1 MITRL
6 SGMGWKKLF
15 FNRPLDSSGER
26 KNSIYNI
33 NGGFCNEVTGNTSQ
47 ITTAVYGL
55 STEGYRIASSIAVK
69 GFKVS
74 LIDEAARMAI
84 SLKPDIARTYPD
96 VSSLIEDE
104 PLLALE
110 PVDVAVSEASYI
122 FFAPKIRKV
131 GQEVKSDVTSKFRD
145 ATKAIRKATSVI
157 YTLPTGIGGNNE
169 NMALI
174 EHVTGMSVGKD
185 IFYYYMPIS
194 QELISSPEIIVG
206 SLNSK
211 QDAEISKMLYDPD
224 IKGRLNYIDIISAEF
239 MHSIR
244 ILGHYAQ
251 MASVLEICK
260 NVKDTNIKSEPIIR
274 AFSDLYIDDIANGL
288 YDLRAIGSSLGGAG
302 PLMYLVNGSIKG
314 TEGYIKHLID
324 EIRDL
329 LKKRDLKASRTKVA
343 IAWTLDPYEMR
354 GDKIELLSSL
364 ESKLKDYIGDVERQP
379 WSVLD
384 LYPTEKTRIVVACSK
399 LDFARIMTKNKQNP
413 DFIMMKAN
421 PICETIG

>member
-1 MITRL
+1 MT
-6 SGMGWKKLF
+6 
-15 FNRPLDSSGER
+15 
-26 KNSIYNI
+26 
-33 NGGFCNEVTGNTSQ
+33 GGTSQ

-84 SLKPDIARTYPD
+84 WLKPDIARTYPD

-145 ATKAIRKATSVI
+145 ATKAVRKGTSVV

-174 EHVTGMSVGKD
+174 EHVTGMTVGKD
-185 IFYYYMPIS
+185 IFYYYMPIN
-194 QELISSPEIIVG
+194 QEIFSSPEIIVG
-206 SLNSK
+206 ALKSK

-224 IKGRLNYIDIISAEF
+224 IRGRINYIDIISAEF

-244 ILGHYAQ
+244 VLGHYAH

-260 NVKDTNIKSEPIIR
+260 NFKDINIKSEPINR
-274 AFSDLYIDDIANGL
+274 AFSDLYIDDIANGITL
-288 YDLRAIGSSLGGAG
+288 TADGLRAAQRAAQSVIAAIAVTGNTRTDRRQPPS
-302 PLMYLVNGSIKG
+302 PI
-314 TEGYIKHLID
+314 
-324 EIRDL
+324 
-329 LKKRDLKASRTKVA
+329 ASRVVTIIDFVCSGDA
-343 IAWTLDPYEMR
+343 RRQRRAVIGRCGQIA
-354 GDKIELLSSL
+354 
-364 ESKLKDYIGDVERQP
+364 
-379 WSVLD
+379 
-384 LYPTEKTRIVVACSK
+384 
-399 LDFARIMTKNKQNP
+399 
-413 DFIMMKAN
+413 
-421 PICETIG
+421 

>member
-1 MITRL
+1 
-6 SGMGWKKLF
+6 
-15 FNRPLDSSGER
+15 
-26 KNSIYNI
+26 
-33 NGGFCNEVTGNTSQ
+33 VTGSTSQ
-47 ITTAVYGL
+47 VTTAVYGL
-55 STEGYRIASSIAVK
+55 STEGYRIASSIAIK

-145 ATKAIRKATSVI
+145 ATKAVRKGTSVI
-157 YTLPTGIGGNNE
+157 YALPTGIGGNNE

-174 EHVTGMSVGKD
+174 EHVTGMSVGQD

-194 QELISSPEIIVG
+194 QELTSSPEIIVG
-206 SLNSK
+206 SLDSK
-211 QDAEISKMLYDPD
+211 QDGEISKMLYDPD
-224 IKGRLNYIDIISAEF
+224 IKRRLNYIDIISAEF
-239 MHSIR
+239 MHSIH
-244 ILGHYAQ
+244 ILEHYTH

-260 NVKDTNIKSEPIIR
+260 NLKDTNIKSEPINR
-274 AFSDLYIDDIANGL
+274 AFTDLYIDDIANGL

-329 LKKRDLKASRTKVA
+329 LKKRELKASRTKVS

-364 ESKLKDYIGDVERQP
+364 EAKLKDYIGDVERQP
-379 WSVLD
+379 WAVFD

-399 LDFARIMTKNKQNP
+399 LDFARIMTKNKENP

-421 PICETIG
+421 PVCEVIG

>member
-1 MITRL
+1 VTR
-6 SGMGWKKLF
+6 
-15 FNRPLDSSGER
+15 NP
-26 KNSIYNI
+26 
-33 NGGFCNEVTGNTSQ
+33 SQ

-122 FFAPKIRKV
+122 FFAPKIRRV
-131 GQEVKSDVTSKFRD
+131 GQEVKTDVTSKLRD
-145 ATKAIRKATSVI
+145 ATKALRKGTSVI
-157 YTLPTGIGGNNE
+157 YTLPAGIGGNNE

-174 EHVTGMSVGKD
+174 EHVTGMAVGED

-194 QELISSPEIIVG
+194 HEPSQEIIMG
-206 SLNSK
+206 SLKSK
-211 QDAEISKMLYDPD
+211 QDSEISKMLYDPD
-224 IKGRLNYIDIISAEF
+224 IKGRLNYIDISSAEF

-244 ILGHYAQ
+244 VLGHYTR

-260 NVKDTNIKSEPIIR
+260 NISIKSDTIYR

-302 PLMYLVNGSIKG
+302 PLTYLVNGSIKG
-314 TEGYIKHLID
+314 TEGYVKHLID
-324 EIRDL
+324 KIRDE
-329 LKKRDLKASRTKVA
+329 LKKRDLKASRTKVS
-343 IAWTLDPYEMR
+343 IAWTLDPNEMR

-379 WSVLD
+379 WSVFD
-384 LYPTEKTRIVVACSK
+384 LYPTEKTRIVIACSK
-399 LDFARIMTKNKQNP
+399 LDFARITAKNKQNL

-421 PICETIG
+421 PVCETIG

>member
-1 MITRL
+1 MITRP
-6 SGMGWKKLF
+6 SGMGWQKLF

-379 WSVLD
+379 WSVFD

>member
-1 MITRL
+1 M
-6 SGMGWKKLF
+6 
-15 FNRPLDSSGER
+15 
-26 KNSIYNI
+26 
-33 NGGFCNEVTGNTSQ
+33 TGSTSQ

-145 ATKAIRKATSVI
+145 ATKAIRKGTSVI

-185 IFYYYMPIS
+185 I
-194 QELISSPEIIVG
+194 
-206 SLNSK
+206 
-211 QDAEISKMLYDPD
+211 
-224 IKGRLNYIDIISAEF
+224 
-239 MHSIR
+239 
-244 ILGHYAQ
+244 
-251 MASVLEICK
+251 
-260 NVKDTNIKSEPIIR
+260 
-274 AFSDLYIDDIANGL
+274 
-288 YDLRAIGSSLGGAG
+288 
-302 PLMYLVNGSIKG
+302 
-314 TEGYIKHLID
+314 
-324 EIRDL
+324 
-329 LKKRDLKASRTKVA
+329 
-343 IAWTLDPYEMR
+343 
-354 GDKIELLSSL
+354 
-364 ESKLKDYIGDVERQP
+364 
-379 WSVLD
+379 
-384 LYPTEKTRIVVACSK
+384 
-399 LDFARIMTKNKQNP
+399 
-413 DFIMMKAN
+413 
-421 PICETIG
+421 

>member
-1 MITRL
+1 MTR
-6 SGMGWKKLF
+6 S
-15 FNRPLDSSGER
+15 P
-26 KNSIYNI
+26 
-33 NGGFCNEVTGNTSQ
+33 SQ

-69 GFKVS
+69 GFRVS

-110 PVDVAVSEASYI
+110 PVDVAVSEASYV
-122 FFAPKIRKV
+122 FFAPKIRRV
-131 GQEVKSDVTSKFRD
+131 GQEVKSDVTSKLRD
-145 ATKAIRKATSVI
+145 ATKALRKGTSVI
-157 YTLPTGIGGNNE
+157 NTLPAGIGGNNE

-174 EHVTGMSVGKD
+174 EHITGMTVGED
-185 IFYYYMPIS
+185 IFYYYMPVTH
-194 QELISSPEIIVG
+194 ELISPPEIIVG
-206 SLNSK
+206 SLKSK
-211 QDAEISKMLYDPD
+211 QDPEISKMLYDPD

-244 ILGHYAQ
+244 VLGHYTS

-260 NVKDTNIKSEPIIR
+260 NINTKSDSIYR

-288 YDLRAIGSSLGGAG
+288 YDLRAIGSSLAGAG

-324 EIRDL
+324 KIRDV

-343 IAWTLDPYEMR
+343 IAWTLDPNEMR

-379 WSVLD
+379 WSVFD
-384 LYPTEKTRIVVACSK
+384 LYPTEKTRIVIACSK
-399 LDFARIMTKNKQNP
+399 VDFARIMAKNKQNL

-421 PICETIG
+421 PLCETIG

>member
-1 MITRL
+1 
-6 SGMGWKKLF
+6 MGWKKLF

-145 ATKAIRKATSVI
+145 ATKAIRKGTSVI

-174 EHVTGMSVGKD
+174 EHITGMSVGKD

-379 WSVLD
+379 WSVFD